1 MAGDR
6 LHELAGGAWA
16 DGRECE
22 GIKKGVPGGI
32 VSTVR
37 LIFCTRK
44 GWKIFH
50 PARRLYDVRR
60 NQ

>member
-6 LHELAGGAWA
+6 LHELAGDAWA

-37 LIFCTRK
+37 LIFLHEKRVENLPPCPT
-44 GWKIFH
+44 
-50 PARRLYDVRR
+50 VT
-60 NQ
+60 

>member
-1 MAGDR
+1 MSLQDLHGLMAEHVG
-6 LHELAGGAWA
+6 HQ
-16 DGRECE
+16 
-22 GIKKGVPGGI
+22 KGVPGGI
-32 VSTVR
+32 FSTVR